1 MTRPAP
7 RATTGSRRG
16 IQNCRVVDIGVKNFG
31 ECLKDGPS
39 TCSYA
44 VPFGYCFLCGH
55 PRVHEMIKTTK
66 KTQAFAGA
74 SR

>member
-7 RATTGSRRG
+7 KATTGSR
-16 IQNCRVVDIGVKNFG
+16 QANQSCRVVDIGVKNFG
-31 ECLKDGPS
+31 ECLKEGPS

-55 PRVHEMIKTTK
+55 PRVNELIENTK
-66 KTQAFAGA
+66 RTQAFAGA